1 MNIVKMK
8 FGVTHEYVLLIREQ
22 LADIH
27 VMKDELD
34 EACGIYQS
42 ILPLLREKYGREDS
56 KTLAVAG
63 KLREI
68 NERCLQRK

>member
-34 EACGIYQS
+34 EASRIYQS
-42 ILPLLREKYGREDS
+42 ILPLLRKKYGLEDS
-56 KTLAVAG
+56 KTLVVAG
-63 KLREI
+63 KLREVD
-68 NERCLQRK
+68 ERRLQRK